1 MDGSFEQYR
10 PMVKQEQGYTGR
22 NDTMDRQSMPMG
34 GSHGRRSPGTIIY
47 LFQFKSVSSF
57 HDDVQFSSQVNSP
70 QSEPATA
77 SSGSKYGQSPGRAAS
92 SSLSSSTFTSLQFR
106 IMMSKH
112 AHINPGV
119 QDRRSGGR
127 GGRNRS
133 RSPTMIDR
141 YQPGDRNRD
150 DFYDPPRQ
158 HAPRARGVE
167 DRRRASSPTLIDRY
181 VPGQTPQPIIRT
193 NPLPNPLSLEFQVG
207 FNWFAEWWRVEQ
219 QIKEDKERAK
229 DGGRRPLERGI
240 KGERESREDREKER
254 AQIQVAYDA
263 YKEELQAKMASM
275 FVQARKDEEW
285 FKERYVPEIRDPLK
299 ERLADFRRGAR
310 EQWEQDFN
318 SGIFDEF
325 TLEGIYKAE
334 SNGAGGVVEREEGET
349 VAAAEVLGVGD
360 LVPSRGGDVRDDAA
374 LQPALLIKTLAPM
387 VSRDK
392 IEAFCKEHLG
402 EEDGGFKWLSLSDPN
417 PLKKYHRIGWI
428 MLHPASQESVDAER
442 GDGRDEAEE
451 GEDGMAVTPKP
462 TPSTAEKA
470 LEAINGKTIA
480 DEARGDF
487 TCHVGV
493 HVPPKEPRKKALWD
507 LFSAPERIERD
518 MELAKRLVSKFDHDF
533 GTEVDSVAMLEQHV
547 ANLSNQGLLRPAESS
562 LLPKKEKNLGLD
574 DDEMEDAE
582 DGEADDDEGMI
593 DDDVDSEDLLVK
605 KKILDLLVEYLRR
618 VFNFCFFCVF
628 ESDSIH
634 ELIRKC
640 PGGHLRRP
648 RASLSSSAKAAA
660 KASALGEPF
669 PFKRKEVGGEEGTE
683 NGSPTVEK
691 FGGKG
696 NFKNDQQLLRA
707 FNWVKTFEEKILQIL
722 EPENVDI
729 KKLGGKPVEE
739 GLDEELKKFVKQ
751 EDENKFRCKVPE
763 CTKLFKGE
771 SFWRKHIEKRHA
783 EWYEDLKRNVSD
795 ALRVFSTQAYLDQL
809 TLVNIYVLDPAHI
822 APSRSDANS
831 NGHFPMNN
839 NSVTAGTPRGFN
851 LQNMPMIANFPQNF
865 NPAGGQ
871 FNPYTSFGGHTVQPP
886 GGYMAMNG
894 SIMNGEGMQHQTG
907 PMRRAGGRM
916 NSMRSGPYDRR
927 QQPRYLNDGRL
938 DPMAGGMNIAALRR
952 GGGIGGAGKWGDG
965 AGAQTVGPKEAVQGR
980 TLKRYDDLD
989 AVEGGGGGELNY

>member
-10 PMVKQEQGYTGR
+10 PTVKQEQGYNGR
-22 NDTMDRQSMPMG
+22 NDVTDRPPISM
-34 GSHGRRSPGTIIY
+34 GSGHGRRSPGTIDYISQ
-47 LFQFKSVSSF
+47 LNPASSF
-57 HDDVQFSSQVNSP
+57 QDDLNPSKQSNFSYFEHSI
-70 QSEPATA
+70 AT
-77 SSGSKYGQSPGRAAS
+77 SGSGCSRWAGQEAAAPLSSSAS
-92 SSLSSSTFTSLQFR
+92 SSLQSR
-106 IMMSKH
+106 ITMSNH
-112 AHINPGV
+112 THIDLGV
-119 QDRRSGGR
+119 QDRRGGGR

-158 HAPRARGVE
+158 HAPRPRGSE
-167 DRRRASSPTLIDRY
+167 DRRRPSSPTLIDRY

-193 NPLPNPLSLEFQVG
+193 NLLPNPLSLEFQVG

-240 KGERESREDREKER
+240 KGERESREEREKER

-275 FVQARKDEEW
+275 FVQSRKDEEW
-285 FKERYVPEIRDPLK
+285 FKERYVPEIRDPFK
-299 ERLADFRRGAR
+299 QRLADFRRGAR
-310 EQWEQDFN
+310 DQWEEDFS

-360 LVPSRGGDVRDDAA
+360 LVPSRGGDIRDDAA

-428 MLHPASQESVDAER
+428 MLHPGSQEPLDVER

-451 GEDGMAVTPKP
+451 GDDGMAVEPKA
-462 TPSTAEKA
+462 TSSIAEKA
-470 LEAINGKTIA
+470 LEAVNGKTIA

-507 LFSAPERIERD
+507 LFSAPERIGRD
-518 MELAKRLVSKFDHDF
+518 MELAKRLVSKFDRDF
-533 GTEVDSVAMLEQHV
+533 GSEVDGVAMIEQRV

-562 LLPKKEKNLGLD
+562 VLPKKEKNLGLD
-574 DDEMEDAE
+574 DDEMEDGE

-593 DDDVDSEDLLVK
+593 DDDVDSEDLLLK
-605 KKILDLLVEYLRR
+605 KKVLDLLVEYLRR

-628 ESDSIH
+628 ESDSVH

-669 PFKRKEVGGEEGTE
+669 PFKRKEAGGEEGTE
-683 NGSPTVEK
+683 SGSPTAEK

-739 GLDEELKKFVKQ
+739 GLDEELKKYVKQ

-771 SFWRKHIEKRHA
+771 SFWRKHVEKRHA
-783 EWYEDLKRNVSD
+783 EWYEDLKRNVSYKYPC
-795 ALRVFSTQAYLDQL
+795 AHLCLSLPY
-809 TLVNIYVLDPAHI
+809 PAHSYKHLRFG
-822 APSRSDANS
+822 SRS
-831 NGHFPMNN
+831 H
-839 NSVTAGTPRGFN
+839 
-851 LQNMPMIANFPQNF
+851 
-865 NPAGGQ
+865 
-871 FNPYTSFGGHTVQPP
+871 
-886 GGYMAMNG
+886 
-894 SIMNGEGMQHQTG
+894 
-907 PMRRAGGRM
+907 
-916 NSMRSGPYDRR
+916 
-927 QQPRYLNDGRL
+927 
-938 DPMAGGMNIAALRR
+938 
-952 GGGIGGAGKWGDG
+952 
-965 AGAQTVGPKEAVQGR
+965 R
-980 TLKRYDDLD
+980 TISL
-989 AVEGGGGGELNY
+989 